1 MKKLFKNGISIR
13 LIHVLMLICAVAI
26 VLLLVFS
33 TQRTS
38 AVFTTLSNETENY
51 IVRQKAAHDLMEASD
66 YLTENVQRFTL
77 DGDPKYM
84 NQYFEEANNSKR
96 REAALT
102 TMTENHADEKLIKQ
116 LQEALDE
123 SRELMWTEYDAMTL
137 VVKAQGEDK
146 YPNTPDVI
154 RAKLEV
160 ESKNPDENSE
170 QQMKHAHEMVTDKKY
185 YDTKE
190 IIRTKLR
197 NSLDMMDN
205 QMAATRRKTT
215 AYMIRELNTNRTIVI
230 ILVIVLAALMIMT
243 AVLSTI
249 PLINAHK
256 AMHKNERL
264 LLTGSKE
271 FREMSESYNELY
283 DKVHPDQKE

>member
-154 RAKLEV
+154 RAKLEE

-215 AYMIRELNTNRTIVI
+215 ADMIRELNTNRTIVI

-256 AMHKNERL
+256 AMQKNERL

>member
-102 TMTENHADEKLIKQ
+102 TMTE
-116 LQEALDE
+116 
-123 SRELMWTEYDAMTL
+123 TT
-137 VVKAQGEDK
+137 
-146 YPNTPDVI
+146 
-154 RAKLEV
+154 
-160 ESKNPDENSE
+160 
-170 QQMKHAHEMVTDKKY
+170 
-185 YDTKE
+185 
-190 IIRTKLR
+190 RTK
-197 NSLDMMDN
+197 N
-205 QMAATRRKTT
+205 
-215 AYMIRELNTNRTIVI
+215 
-230 ILVIVLAALMIMT
+230 
-243 AVLSTI
+243 
-249 PLINAHK
+249 
-256 AMHKNERL
+256 
-264 LLTGSKE
+264 
-271 FREMSESYNELY
+271 
-283 DKVHPDQKE
+283 